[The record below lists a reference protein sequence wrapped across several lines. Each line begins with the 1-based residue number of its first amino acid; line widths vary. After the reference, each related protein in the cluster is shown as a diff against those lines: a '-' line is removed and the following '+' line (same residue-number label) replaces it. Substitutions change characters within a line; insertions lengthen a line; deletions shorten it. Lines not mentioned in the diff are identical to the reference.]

1 VSTEV
6 SKVSGGLRGDAV
18 WNNPPIKVRENP
30 ERLAWAI
37 LLACFGVFLA
47 LLISVPLTLRYFVQ
61 HATAPQTAT
70 LDPTQGTV
78 LLYGPSATEPIAI
91 TELRE
96 DVVEGSTI
104 VAGDGPTQASLRLIS
119 ENEGD
124 EALGSV
130 QLYTG
135 SRLQIER
142 MRSPMFEMST
152 EPYQVRLRLDQ
163 GQARVFTN
171 SGRQR
176 PLSVEIATPH
186 GSIMLATG
194 SFQIAVTG
202 EQTDITVSA
211 GSATLVKADQ
221 PDLTVTEGLRAWMT
235 ASGIAETPAPA
246 AQNLLRNGNFSESM
260 RDSWESY
267 VIAQNVTPG
276 KVNIMER
283 DGRRVAYFVRQGE
296 DNVPT
301 EVGIRQGIDRDVNV
315 YDKLYLQLDVKLLFQ
330 SLPGA
335 GYLSSE
341 YPLRVE
347 ISYTDIYGKSGLTW
361 GHGFYFRDPENENWQ
376 IVGGEKIPPFN
387 WFTYRSPNLMEL
399 LKDTRPA
406 RIDSIRIYAS
416 GWNYQSMVSEV
427 YLVAE

>member
-1 VSTEV
+1 VSGEV
-6 SKVSGGLRGDAV
+6 SNIGSGLRGDAV
-18 WNNPPIKVRENP
+18 WNGPPVKVRENP
-30 ERLAWAI
+30 ERMAWVV
-37 LLACFGVFLA
+37 LLACFGVFVV
-47 LLISVPLTLRYFVQ
+47 LLITVPLTLRYLVQ
-61 HATAPQTAT
+61 HATSPQTAT

-78 LLYGPSATEPIAI
+78 LLYQPGATEPIAI
-91 TELRE
+91 TELRK

-104 VAGDGPTQASLRLIS
+104 QAGDGPTQASLRLIS
-119 ENEGD
+119 ESVAD

-130 QLYTG
+130 QIYTG
-135 SRLQIER
+135 SRLQINR
-142 MRSPMFEMST
+142 MRSPMFEMSS
-152 EPYQVRLRLDQ
+152 EPYQVQLNLAQ

-176 PLSVEIATPH
+176 PLSVEIMTPH
-186 GSIMLATG
+186 GSIMLDAG
-194 SFQIAVTG
+194 SFQIAVT
-202 EQTDITVSA
+202 ENQTDITVSS
-211 GSATLVKADQ
+211 GSATLVKEGS
-221 PDLTVTEGLRAWMT
+221 PDLAVTEGLRAWMT
-235 ASGIAETPAPA
+235 TAAIADASVPA
-246 AQNLLRNGNFSESM
+246 AQNLLRNGNFSEPM

-301 EVGIRQGIDRDVNV
+301 EVGIRQVIDRDINV
-315 YDKLYLQLDVKLLFQ
+315 YDKLYLTLDAKLLFQ

-347 ISYTDIYGKSGLTW
+347 ITYTDIYGKSGLTW

-376 IVGGEKIPPFN
+376 IVGGEQIPPFN
-387 WFTYRSPNLMEL
+387 WYTYRSPNLMEL

-406 RIDSIRIYAS
+406 RIDGIRIYAS

>member
-6 SKVSGGLRGDAV
+6 SKVSSGLRGDAV

-30 ERLAWAI
+30 ERLAWTVLLTCFGIFLI
-37 LLACFGVFLA
+37 LLV
-47 LLISVPLTLRYFVQ
+47 SVPLTMRYFVQ
-61 HATAPQTAT
+61 HATSPQTAT

-78 LLYGPSATEPIAI
+78 LLYQPGATEPIAI
-91 TELRE
+91 TELRK
-96 DVVEGSTI
+96 DVMEGSTI

-119 ENEGD
+119 ENDDD

-135 SRLQIER
+135 TRVGILR
-142 MRSPMFEMST
+142 MRSPMFEMSS
-152 EPYQVRLRLDQ
+152 EPYQVQLRLDQ

-176 PLSVEIATPH
+176 PLSVEIVTPH
-186 GSIMLATG
+186 GSIMLDTG
-194 SFQIAVTG
+194 SFQIAVTD
-202 EQTDITVSA
+202 EQTDITVSS
-211 GSATLVKADQ
+211 GGATLVKAGQ
-221 PDLTVTEGLRAWMT
+221 PDLPVTEGLRAWMT
-235 ASGIAETPAPA
+235 ANGLADAPAPA
-246 AQNLLRNGNFSESM
+246 AQNLLRNGNFSEPM

-301 EVGIRQGIDRDVNV
+301 EVGIRQVIDRDVNV

-376 IVGGEKIPPFN
+376 IVGGEQIPPFN

-399 LKDTRPA
+399 LQDTRPA

-416 GWNYQSMVSEV
+416 GWNYQSMVSEAF
-427 YLVAE
+427 LVAE

>member
-6 SKVSGGLRGDAV
+6 SKVSSGLRGDAV

-30 ERLAWAI
+30 ERLAWTVLLTCFGIFLI
-37 LLACFGVFLA
+37 LLV
-47 LLISVPLTLRYFVQ
+47 SVPLTMRYFVQ
-61 HATAPQTAT
+61 HATSQQTAT

-78 LLYGPSATEPIAI
+78 LLYQPGATEPIAI
-91 TELRE
+91 TELRK
-96 DVVEGSTI
+96 DVMEGSTI

-119 ENEGD
+119 ENDDD

-135 SRLQIER
+135 TRVGILR
-142 MRSPMFEMST
+142 MRSPMFEMSS
-152 EPYQVRLRLDQ
+152 EPYQVQLRLDQ

-176 PLSVEIATPH
+176 PLSVEIVTPH
-186 GSIMLATG
+186 GSIMLDTG
-194 SFQIAVTG
+194 SFQIAVTD
-202 EQTDITVSA
+202 EQTDITVSS
-211 GSATLVKADQ
+211 GGATLVKAGQ
-221 PDLTVTEGLRAWMT
+221 PDLPVTEGLRAWMT
-235 ASGIAETPAPA
+235 ANGLADAPAPA
-246 AQNLLRNGNFSESM
+246 AQNLLRNGNFSEPM

-301 EVGIRQGIDRDVNV
+301 EVGIRQVIDRDVNV

-376 IVGGEKIPPFN
+376 IVGGEQIPPFN

-399 LKDTRPA
+399 LQDTRPA

-416 GWNYQSMVSEV
+416 GWNYQSMVSEAF
-427 YLVAE
+427 LVAE

>member
-1 VSTEV
+1 
-6 SKVSGGLRGDAV
+6 
-18 WNNPPIKVRENP
+18 VRENP
-30 ERLAWAI
+30 ERLAWI
-37 LLACFGVFLA
+37 VLLACFSVFMV
-47 LLISVPLTLRYFVQ
+47 LLISVPLTLRYFVE
-61 HATAPQTAT
+61 HATSPQPAT

-78 LLYGPSATEPIAI
+78 LLYQPGATEPIAI
-91 TELRE
+91 TELRK
-96 DVVEGSTI
+96 DVLEGSTI
-104 VAGDGPTQASLRLIS
+104 VAGDGPTQASLRLIP
-119 ENEGD
+119 EGAAD

-130 QLYTG
+130 QIYTG
-135 SRLQIER
+135 SQLTIAR
-142 MRSPMFEMST
+142 MRSPMFEMSSQ
-152 EPYQVRLRLDQ
+152 PYQVQLNLTG

-176 PLSVEIATPH
+176 PLSVEIVTPH
-186 GSIMLATG
+186 GSIMLDTG
-194 SFQIAVTG
+194 SFQIAVTE

-211 GSATLVKADQ
+211 GSATLVKAPQ
-221 PDLTVTEGLRAWMT
+221 AALPVTEGSRAWMT
-235 ASGIAETPAPA
+235 SAAIANTPAPA
-246 AQNLLRNGNFSESM
+246 AQNLLRNGNFGESM

-301 EVGIRQGIDRDVNV
+301 EVGIRQAINRDVNV

-330 SLPGA
+330 SLAGA

-376 IVGGEKIPPFN
+376 IVGGEQIPPFN
-387 WFTYRSPNLMEL
+387 WYTYRSPNLMDL
-399 LKDTRPA
+399 LQDTRPA

-427 YLVAE
+427 YMVAE

>member
-6 SKVSGGLRGDAV
+6 SKVSSGLRGDAV
-18 WNNPPIKVRENP
+18 WNNPPVKVRENP
-30 ERLAWAI
+30 ERLAWAV
-37 LLACFGVFLA
+37 LLTCFAVFLV
-47 LLISVPLTLRYFVQ
+47 LLVTVPLTLRYFVQ
-61 HATAPQTAT
+61 HATSPQTAT

-78 LLYGPSATEPIAI
+78 LLYQPGATEPVAI
-91 TELRE
+91 TELRK

-119 ENEGD
+119 ENDED

-135 SRLQIER
+135 TRVQILR
-142 MRSPMFEMST
+142 MRSPMFEMSS
-152 EPYQVRLRLDQ
+152 EPYQVQLRLDQ

-176 PLSVEIATPH
+176 PLSVEIVTPH
-186 GSIMLATG
+186 GSILLDTG
-194 SFQIAVTG
+194 SFQIAVTD
-202 EQTDITVSA
+202 EQTDITVSS
-211 GSATLVKADQ
+211 GSATLAKAGQ
-221 PDLTVTEGLRAWMT
+221 TDLPVTEGLRAWMT
-235 ASGIAETPAPA
+235 ADSLADAPAPA
-246 AQNLLRNGNFSESM
+246 AQNLLRNGNFSEPM

-315 YDKLYLQLDVKLLFQ
+315 YDKLHLQLDVKLLFQ

-341 YPLRVE
+341 YPLRIE
-347 ISYTDIYGKSGLTW
+347 ITYTDIYGKSGLTW

-376 IVGGEKIPPFN
+376 IVGGEQIPPFN
-387 WFTYRSPNLMEL
+387 WYTYRSPNLMEL
-399 LKDTRPA
+399 LQDTRPA

-416 GWNYQSMVSEV
+416 GWNYQSMVSEAF
-427 YLVAE
+427 LVAE

>member
-1 VSTEV
+1 
-6 SKVSGGLRGDAV
+6 
-18 WNNPPIKVRENP
+18 
-30 ERLAWAI
+30 
-37 LLACFGVFLA
+37 
-47 LLISVPLTLRYFVQ
+47 
-61 HATAPQTAT
+61 
-70 LDPTQGTV
+70 
-78 LLYGPSATEPIAI
+78 
-91 TELRE
+91 
-96 DVVEGSTI
+96 
-104 VAGDGPTQASLRLIS
+104 
-119 ENEGD
+119 
-124 EALGSV
+124 
-130 QLYTG
+130 
-135 SRLQIER
+135 
-142 MRSPMFEMST
+142 M
-152 EPYQVRLRLDQ
+152 
-163 GQARVFTN
+163 
-171 SGRQR
+171 
-176 PLSVEIATPH
+176 
-186 GSIMLATG
+186 
-194 SFQIAVTG
+194 
-202 EQTDITVSA
+202 
-211 GSATLVKADQ
+211 
-221 PDLTVTEGLRAWMT
+221 TEGLRAWMT
-235 ASGIAETPAPA
+235 ADTIANAPAPA

-301 EVGIRQGIDRDVNV
+301 EVGIRQVVGRDVNV
-315 YDKLYLQLDVKLLFQ
+315 YDKLYLQLDSKLLFQ

-347 ISYTDIYGKSGLTW
+347 ITYTDIYGKSGLTW

-387 WFTYRSPNLMEL
+387 WYTYRSPNLLEL

-416 GWNYQSMVSEV
+416 GWNYQSMVSEA